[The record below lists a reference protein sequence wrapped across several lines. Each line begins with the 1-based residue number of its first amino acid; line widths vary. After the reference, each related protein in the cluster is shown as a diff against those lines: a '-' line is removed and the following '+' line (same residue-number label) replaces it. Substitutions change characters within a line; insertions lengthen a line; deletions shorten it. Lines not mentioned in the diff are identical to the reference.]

1 MTWYTFITLAHII
14 GTVLGAGGAT
24 FAEILSLQALK
35 DGVVEPAETDL
46 LRLVYRVL
54 RIGLIILVISGFGYL
69 LFYRLTGDVGMLYEP
84 RILAKLTILFFTLV
98 AVIAWQAKMVPFWIG
113 SAGSIVS
120 WYALIIL
127 GTWRGLEASYLIIML
142 SYFLALPVAAL
153 ILMLIRK
160 KMGIIK
166 LPS

>member
-1 MTWYTFITLAHII
+1 MHII

-24 FAEILSLQALK
+24 FAEVLSLQALK
-35 DGVVEPAETDL
+35 DGTVDPAETAL

-54 RIGLIILVISGFGYL
+54 RIGLIILVISGFGYF
-69 LFYRLTGDVGMLYEP
+69 LFYRLTVDVKMLYEP
-84 RILAKLTILFFTLV
+84 RILAKLTILFFTLI

-127 GTWRGLEASYLIIML
+127 GTWRGLDASYMSIMIF
-142 SYFLALPVAAL
+142 YFLALPVVAL
-153 ILMLIRK
+153 ILLLIRK
-160 KMGIIK
+160 KMGIK

>member
-1 MTWYTFITLAHII
+1 MTWYTFLTLAHII

-24 FAEILSLQALK
+24 FAEVLSLQALK
-35 DGVVEPAETDL
+35 DGVADPAETNL

-54 RIGLIILVISGFGYL
+54 RIGLIILILSGFGYL
-69 LFYRLTGDVGMLYEP
+69 LFYRLNGNVGILYEP
-84 RILAKLTILFFTLV
+84 RILAKLTILFFTLL
-98 AVIAWQAKMVPFWIG
+98 AVIAWQAKMVPYWIG

-127 GTWRGLEASYLIIML
+127 GAWHGLDASYLIIMT
-142 SYFLALPVAAL
+142 SYCIALPIVAV
-153 ILMLIRK
+153 ILMFIRK
-160 KMGIIK
+160 KMGIK